1 MNIQILFT
9 SQQRNVW
16 SQKQIKK
23 FLEGV
28 FKFDLEI
35 KNTGIHIYSRI
46 HINWEIF

>member
-35 KNTGIHIYSRI
+35 KNTGIHIKCRVNFTLESI
-46 HINWEIF
+46 